1 MTTRPARPTSPS
13 PSHASRPSALAP
25 GVLFVLG
32 IAVLSMLGALASARD
47 SPGAGRAPAR
57 AGDARRS
64 PQLVPLESP
73 APPGSAQPQ
82 LAVGRD
88 GAFILSWLETDAG
101 GRTRFRYA
109 TRTRDAW
116 SPPVLVAEGTDFF
129 VNWAD
134 VPSVVQ
140 LPGGRLAAHWLQKSG
155 GDSPYA
161 YDVRLRVS
169 DDGGATWSAPITPH
183 RDGTK
188 TEHGFVSLFEAP
200 GGALG
205 LVWLDGRHMAA
216 GHEGEGAMTLRAATL
231 DAGRRLGH
239 EHVVDDRVCEC
250 CPTTAVRAGDTV
262 VVAYRDRGDSAEIR
276 DIFVSRFV
284 NGSWT
289 PGRAVHRDG
298 WLMPACPVNGPSL
311 AADGRRV
318 ALAWFTAE
326 GNEPRALVA
335 FSDDAGATW
344 GPPVRVDDGVALG
357 RVDSELL
364 PDGSA
369 LVAWIEFA
377 EGQSAVRARR
387 VRPDGTKDPS
397 FEVAGV
403 SGDRASG
410 YPRMARSGGTVLF
423 AWTETQPVK
432 RVRVATLALR

>member
-1 MTTRPARPTSPS
+1 MTTTPARQMRLS
-13 PSHASRPSALAP
+13 ASRPTPLAVAIALA
-25 GVLFVLG
+25 LALG
-32 IAVLSMLGALASARD
+32 IGSMLGVLAAAR
-47 SPGAGRAPAR
+47 GQGEAPAR
-57 AGDARRS
+57 TGIGDGRTA
-64 PQLVPLESP
+64 PQLVPVESP

-82 LAVGRD
+82 LAVAPD

-101 GRTRFRYA
+101 GRTRFRFA
-109 TRTRDAW
+109 TRRRETW
-116 SPPVLVAEGTDFF
+116 SPPVLVAEGADFF

-140 LPGGRLAAHWLQKSG
+140 LSGGRIAAHWLAKSG

-169 DDGGATWSAPITPH
+169 DDGGTTWSAPVTPH

-188 TEHGFVSLFEAP
+188 TEHGFVSMFEAP

-205 LVWLDGRHMAA
+205 LVWLDGRNMAA
-216 GHEGEGAMTLRAATL
+216 GGHHSEGEGAMTLRAATI
-231 DAGRRLGH
+231 DAGGIGR
-239 EHVVDDRVCEC
+239 EQIVDDRVCEC
-250 CPTTAVRAGDTV
+250 CPTTAVRAGEVV
-262 VVAYRDRGDSAEIR
+262 VVAYRDRGDAAEIR
-276 DIFVSRFV
+276 DIFVSRLV
-284 NGSWT
+284 DGRWT
-289 PGRAVHRDG
+289 PGRAVHADG

-326 GNEPRALVA
+326 GNEPRVLVA
-335 FSDDAGATW
+335 FSGDAGTTW

-369 LVAWIEFA
+369 LVTWIEFG
-377 EGQSAVRARR
+377 EGRSEMRGRR
-387 VRPDGTKDPS
+387 VRADGSREPS
-397 FEVAGV
+397 FPVAGV

-410 YPRMARSGGTVLF
+410 YPRMARSGDTVLF

-432 RVRVATLALR
+432 QIRLAALALR

>member
-1 MTTRPARPTSPS
+1 MSGTS
-13 PSHASRPSALAP
+13 SRRGAL
-25 GVLFVLG
+25 VLG
-32 IAVLSMLGALASARD
+32 TAIALGVAVLWLLGSLASARGT
-47 SPGAGRAPAR
+47 SGTAPAPAR
-57 AGDARRS
+57 PRAGGERTS
-64 PQLVPLESP
+64 PRIVPVESP
-73 APPGSAQPQ
+73 APPGSAQPH
-82 LAVGRD
+82 LAAGPD

-109 TRTRDAW
+109 TRTQEAW

-140 LPGGRLAAHWLQKSG
+140 LSGGRLAAHWLQKSG
-155 GDSPYA
+155 GGSPYA

-169 DDGGATWSAPITPH
+169 DDGGATWSSPVTPH

-205 LVWLDGRHMAA
+205 LVWLDGRNMAA
-216 GHEGEGAMTLRAATL
+216 GGHHGEDQGAMTLRAATL
-231 DAGRRLGH
+231 DAALALGN

-250 CPTTAVRAGDTV
+250 CPTTAVRAGDSV
-262 VVAYRDRGDSAEIR
+262 VVAYRDRGEGAEIR

-284 NGSWT
+284 GGSWT

-311 AADGRRV
+311 SADGRRV

-335 FSDDAGATW
+335 FSEDAGATW

-357 RVDSELL
+357 RVDSELV

-377 EGQSAVRARR
+377 EGQSSLRARR
-387 VRPDGTKDPS
+387 VRPDGAKDPS

-432 RVRVATLALR
+432 RVRLAALALR